1 MTTEFLWNFKSL
13 TNIPIRKLDDYGLL
27 MKSRKSSRLL
37 RWPIVGI
44 LQELDGHRIL
54 ILETTEFFWNFSRM
68 TNIPIR
74 KLDDDRILMNDRRVW
89 PIFYSDQKIRLNFMK
104 F

>member
-1 MTTEFLWNFKSL
+1 MTTDSLWNQGSL
-13 TNIPIRKLDDYGLL
+13 QDYLDDHGILIL
-27 MKSRKSSRLL
+27 DFF
-37 RWPIVGI
+37 GI